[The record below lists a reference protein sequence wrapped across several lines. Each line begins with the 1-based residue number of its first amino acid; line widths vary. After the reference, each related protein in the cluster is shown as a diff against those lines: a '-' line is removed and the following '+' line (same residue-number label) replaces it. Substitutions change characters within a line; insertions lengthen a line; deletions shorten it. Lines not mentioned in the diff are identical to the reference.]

1 MDQGPGNDSRR
12 VDSQVGTESEAEAE
26 RRAAADQYRLA
37 LEAAGHVYFEFDP
50 RSRRTVVGAPWT
62 VLGYAPD
69 ELSPSIDAWT
79 ELVHPEDRPGLS
91 EGMRRQH
98 HGGAPVHRIE
108 YRMRAKDGSW
118 RAVLVSTRALAR
130 DPDGVPFRTAG
141 TITDVTDARALRERV
156 LAADRLVSLGS
167 LAAGIA
173 HAVNNPL
180 SSVAST
186 LKLMQ
191 EELDKCALDPARI
204 ADKVPDLRQ
213 ALTDAVAGAD
223 RVRDVVR
230 GLQLFSAPRT
240 AGAREPI
247 DVRAELDAALDL
259 TRNAITQRA
268 RLTVDLAAGLPRVTA
283 VPGELGQAF
292 VNLLMNAAEAVPE
305 GAAAGHEVRV
315 TARAGDGRVV
325 VEVQD
330 RGAGV
335 RAHEAPLYQQSR
347 VAPGLSLAVC
357 HGVVTGAGG
366 TLEVQSDPQRGST
379 FRATLPVAPSAPMPV
394 RASVTVT
401 PPRGRVLI
409 IDDDPLVGRSMAR
422 LLQAAHEV
430 TVLTSPAEALA
441 RLQRGERWDAILCDL
456 MMPEL
461 SGMDVEERLQKF
473 APDVLPRIVYLTGG
487 AFTDRARKF
496 LAEGRPFLEKPVEA
510 PALRARVAELV
521 KRPG

>member
-1 MDQGPGNDSRR
+1 MDPGAGSRAQGEVQTG
-12 VDSQVGTESEAEAE
+12 GG
-26 RRAAADQYRLA
+26 DQYRLA
-37 LEAAGHVYFEFDP
+37 LEAAGHVCFEFDP

-69 ELSPSIDAWT
+69 ELSPSIDAWM
-79 ELVHPEDRPGLS
+79 ELVHPEDRGPLL

-98 HGGAPVHRIE
+98 TGGAAIHRIE

-130 DPDGVPFRTAG
+130 DPDGVPLRTSG
-141 TITDVTDARALRERV
+141 TITDVTDARAQRESL
-156 LAADRLVSLGS
+156 LAADRLVSLGT

-180 SSVAST
+180 ASVAST
-186 LKLMQ
+186 LRLLQ
-191 EELDKCALDPARI
+191 EELDKCALDPSNASAKI
-204 ADKVPDLRQ
+204 PDLRQ
-213 ALTDAVAGAD
+213 AVIDALAGAD

-230 GLQLFSAPRT
+230 GLQLFSAPRSGGT
-240 AGAREPI
+240 REPV
-247 DVRAELDAALDL
+247 DLRAELDAALDL
-259 TRNAITQRA
+259 TRNALAQRA
-268 RLTVDLAAGLPRVTA
+268 RITVTLPPGLPRVVA

-292 VNLLMNAAEAVPE
+292 VNLLMNAAEAIPE
-305 GAAAGHEVRV
+305 GAAADHEVRL
-315 TARAGDGRVV
+315 TARHGSGRVI
-325 VEVQD
+325 VEVLET
-330 RGAGV
+330 GAGV
-335 RAHEAPLYQQSR
+335 RAELLPRVSERFQPSR
-347 VAPGLSLAVC
+347 VSPGVGLAVC

-366 TLEVQSDPQRGST
+366 TFEVLNDPPRGST
-379 FRATLPVAPSAPMPV
+379 FRVSLPIAPPTPMPT
-394 RASVTVT
+394 RASVSVS

-422 LLQAAHEV
+422 LLQSAHEV
-430 TVLTSPAEALA
+430 TVCTSPGEALA
-441 RLQRGERWDAILCDL
+441 RLERGERWDAILCDL

-461 SGMDVEERLQKF
+461 SGMDVEERLATS

-521 KRPG
+521 KRAGG

>member
-1 MDQGPGNDSRR
+1 MDPGQGNDRQR
-12 VDSQVGTESEAEAE
+12 VESQAEAE
-26 RRAAADQYRLA
+26 RRASADQYRLA

-50 RSRRTVVGAPWT
+50 RSRRTVAGAPWT

-69 ELSPSIDAWT
+69 EISPSMDAWV

-98 HGGAPVHRIE
+98 HGGAPIHRIE

-118 RAVLVSTRALAR
+118 RAVLVSTRAMAR

-156 LAADRLVSLGS
+156 LAADRLVSLGA

-240 AGAREPI
+240 GGAREPV
-247 DVRAELDAALDL
+247 DLRAELDAALDL
-259 TRNAITQRA
+259 TRNTITQRA

-305 GAAAGHEVRV
+305 GAVAEHEVRV
-315 TARAGDGRVV
+315 IARVAGSRIV

-335 RAHEAPLYQQSR
+335 HAQEVPLAAEPFYQQSR
-347 VAPGLSLAVC
+347 VAPGLGLALC

-366 TLEVQSDPQRGST
+366 TLEVQSDPPRGST
-379 FRATLPVAPSAPMPV
+379 FRVILPVAAPVQAPV
-394 RASVTVT
+394 RSSVTVT

-430 TVLTSPAEALA
+430 TVISSPADALA

-461 SGMDVEERLQKF
+461 SGMDVEERLQKS

-521 KRPG
+521 KR